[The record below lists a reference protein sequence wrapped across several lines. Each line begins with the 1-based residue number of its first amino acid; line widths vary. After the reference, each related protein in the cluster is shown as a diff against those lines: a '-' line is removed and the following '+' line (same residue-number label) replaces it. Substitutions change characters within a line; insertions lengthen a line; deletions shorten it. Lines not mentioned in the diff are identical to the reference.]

1 MLILELVWHFV
12 VSLALL
18 TKITLAPKHN
28 LNPLNKYIKVQI
40 IIKMSQITSK
50 LTQKTTRLVQQQQMN
65 KIFNKGSLKNK
76 E

>member
-1 MLILELVWHFV
+1 
-12 VSLALL
+12 
-18 TKITLAPKHN
+18 
-28 LNPLNKYIKVQI
+28 
-40 IIKMSQITSK
+40 MSQITSK